1 MIKNNIKDI
10 ILNDIVLWD
19 CLNEEINIS
28 SNIDFKQCIEKYKM
42 NNGNNIEYYLL
53 KKINEQ

>member
-10 ILNDIVLWD
+10 ILGDIVLWD

-28 SNIDFKQCIEKYKM
+28 SNID
-42 NNGNNIEYYLL
+42 L
-53 KKINEQ
+53 K